1 MMLIEILQKT
11 QVEIIEGKLRFQVII
26 SGQKYAKPSYTDA
39 VFIEFRNS
47 DGRKVAYKLGHA
59 SNIEEFIKIVK
70 LHRE

>member
-1 MMLIEILQKT
+1 MKKTEILDNV
-11 QVEIIEGKLRFQVII
+11 QVETIEGKLRFQVII

-39 VFIEFRNS
+39 VFVEFRNS

-59 SNIEEFIKIVK
+59 SNIEEFVKIVK